1 MVGGRKWGW
10 RKKNGGKDTRQH
22 GEDGEREGRCGKK
35 GRYRYRLTM
44 TIDDGSNKVVRDGTA
59 VQLDKQPNSIPLLSR
74 DRSGAF
80 HVSIS
85 SPSRQ
90 QQGAV
95 DTTSTTNE
103 TDTRSMRDRDNDD
116 TMEGVKRDSVVSP
129 ASTSTTDYD
138 VSNIE
143 LTTTTAETKTITT
156 TTRIDNNCDKGPNR
170 AADNHEEG

>member
-1 MVGGRKWGW
+1 MVGGREWGW

-22 GEDGEREGRCGKK
+22 GEDGERERRCGKK

-59 VQLDKQPNSIPLLSR
+59 VQLDKQPNSIELLSR
-74 DRSGAF
+74 DRPRAF
-80 HVSIS
+80 RVSIS

-103 TDTRSMRDRDNDD
+103 TFVSGALAKAQENASITHAR
-116 TMEGVKRDSVVSP
+116 TSVHRRCPAIAPAPRRTPRVPIYRCTKASP
-129 ASTSTTDYD
+129 SRPIVCIVRTPT
-138 VSNIE
+138 
-143 LTTTTAETKTITT
+143 
-156 TTRIDNNCDKGPNR
+156 
-170 AADNHEEG
+170 